1 MTTIDVA
8 VTYGGAILVFG
19 IALLWLLILIENIT
33 GNVLVQKVLRTKNG
47 VNEESQVENK
57 KYIKN
62 AEWIPVG
69 ILNINV

>member
-8 VTYGGAILVFG
+8 VTYGGAILVSG

-47 VNEESQVENK
+47 VNKESKVENK
-57 KYIKN
+57 N
-62 AEWIPVG
+62 
-69 ILNINV
+69 ILKTENGFQ

>member
-8 VTYGGAILVFG
+8 VTYGGAILVSG

-47 VNEESQVENK
+47 VNKESKVENK

-62 AEWIPVG
+62 GEWIPVG